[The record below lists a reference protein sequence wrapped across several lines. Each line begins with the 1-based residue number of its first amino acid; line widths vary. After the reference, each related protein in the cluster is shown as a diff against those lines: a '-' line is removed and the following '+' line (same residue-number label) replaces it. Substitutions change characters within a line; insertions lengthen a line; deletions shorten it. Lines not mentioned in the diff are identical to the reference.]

1 LTFSHDSDVSEQVPP
16 DGLAKTLSLKPV
28 DSGANVTLMEP
39 YDQGVFLD
47 SREIGGVTI
56 TSPPQTYLDLFSLCG
71 RGEEAA
77 DFLLSNVMEP
87 AW

>member
-1 LTFSHDSDVSEQVPP
+1 MDI

-39 YDQGVFLD
+39 YDRGVYLD
-47 SREIGGVTI
+47 SREIEGCKI
-56 TSPPQTYLDLFSLCG
+56 TSPPQTYLDLFILRG
-71 RGEEAA
+71 RGEEGA